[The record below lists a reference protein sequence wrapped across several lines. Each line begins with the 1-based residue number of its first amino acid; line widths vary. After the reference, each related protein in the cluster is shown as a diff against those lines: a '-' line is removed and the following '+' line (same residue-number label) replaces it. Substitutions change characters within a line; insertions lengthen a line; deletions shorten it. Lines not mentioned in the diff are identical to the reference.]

1 MMSMLNNYML
11 AVDGSGDYDDSAGCG
26 GDSGV
31 LVAVACLCS
40 GVRACVCVKQWLV
53 AGGGDHG
60 VK

>member
-1 MMSMLNNYML
+1 MSMLNNYML

-40 GVRACVCVKQWLV
+40 GVRACVCVKQ
-53 AGGGDHG
+53 
-60 VK
+60 